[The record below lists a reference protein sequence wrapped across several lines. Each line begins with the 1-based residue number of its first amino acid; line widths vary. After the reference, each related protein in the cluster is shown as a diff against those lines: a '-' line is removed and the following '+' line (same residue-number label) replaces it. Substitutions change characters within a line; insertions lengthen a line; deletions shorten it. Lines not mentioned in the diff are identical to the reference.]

1 MPTSLAPRAPAN
13 LPLGVTD
20 QRGMPRLRSLAYG
33 LALGSVLLPGCWP
46 KDNLSTY
53 EGTPAGSGGAAGVG
67 GAGNAGTAGAAGA
80 ADAGGSAGAA
90 GNAGA
95 AGAAGANPGEL
106 PDASA
111 PRDGGSDGG
120 ADAASPDS
128 GVGDAAL

>member
-80 ADAGGSAGAA
+80 
-90 GNAGA
+90 
-95 AGAAGANPGEL
+95 NPGEL